1 MIKSSLYTHITYHIN
16 KEMRE
21 ERDVGL
27 GEIKDV

>member
-1 MIKSSLYTHITYHIN
+1 MIKSSLYTHTKYHIN

-27 GEIKDV
+27 EEIKDV